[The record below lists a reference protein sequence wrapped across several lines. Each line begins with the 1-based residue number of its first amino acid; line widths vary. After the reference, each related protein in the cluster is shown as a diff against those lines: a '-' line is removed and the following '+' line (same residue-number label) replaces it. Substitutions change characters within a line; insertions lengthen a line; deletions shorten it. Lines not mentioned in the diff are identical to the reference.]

1 MVYLLHFDQP
11 YKHARHYLGS
21 ADDLDA
27 RLARH
32 ASGNGARL
40 IEVISQAGITWRLA
54 RTWPGGRDLERQ
66 LKRRKNTPTLCP
78 LCSPKALQR
87 AAQGTGGQDGRVL

>member
-21 ADDLDA
+21 CDDLQA

-32 ASGNGARL
+32 AAGNGARL
-40 IEVISQAGITWRLA
+40 VEVICQAGITWRLA
-54 RTWPGGRDLERQ
+54 RTWQGGRALERQ
-66 LKRRKNTPTLCP
+66 LKRWHGSKPLCP
-78 LCSPKALQR
+78 LCDPRALQR
-87 AAQGTGGQDGRVL
+87 ATQGEDTP

>member
-1 MVYLLHFDQP
+1 MVYLLHFNKP
-11 YKHARHYLGS
+11 YRHARHYLGS
-21 ADDLDA
+21 ADNLDA

-40 IEVISQAGITWRLA
+40 VEVVSQAGITWQLA
-54 RTWPGGRDLERQ
+54 RTWQGGRELERA

-78 LCSPKALQR
+78 LCNPGAMRR
-87 AAQGTGGQDGRVL
+87 AVE